1 VKVKSIFDA
10 ETCLFRARAWL
21 ILLTV
26 FLLGTSQ
33 MFAQNNN
40 DEDQASKSYQFEL
53 AKSWSFGW
61 ENYKN
66 KQYERATKHFWKL
79 ARIDT
84 VGKFPRV
91 YRYLGDSY
99 FKLNQP
105 DSAQLVFEIGAK
117 KYPEDPHLHRML
129 GYLLLQREQTEE
141 AIEEYETVVEL
152 EPESVDDYKQLAS
165 LYVRADQVNRAISTY
180 ERILEIAP
188 DDIEAQKNLSELLRT
203 TGDIEGVID
212 AKLKVAEQDSQN
224 IQVRFD
230 LGKLY
235 FDQGEYQKAIKWFDE
250 LLSLSPNDVQAMEHI
265 GQSYQRLEE
274 YGKAIAQFK
283 QILDIE
289 PESKRVMCEISRSYT
304 ELGNFSSARTYAL
317 RALGVDNSYGLGWIV
332 LGEAYE
338 ASAERCD
345 TEGGTLSYDDKLVYE
360 LAYQKYRRAARDL
373 EFKTDAESKIN
384 YLKPLLPT
392 NEDVF
397 MHSDD
402 TRPSG
407 SCYEWIPDSEFGD
420 DFTKR
425 LNQRIGK

>member
-1 VKVKSIFDA
+1 MKVKSIFGA
-10 ETCLFRARAWL
+10 PIRLFRARNWL

-26 FLLGTSQ
+26 FLLGASQ
-33 MFAQNNN
+33 VFAQNNN
-40 DEDQASKSYQFEL
+40 DEDQAQKAYEFEL

-129 GYLLLQREQTEE
+129 GYLLLQRAQIEE
-141 AIEEYETVVEL
+141 SIEEYETVVEL
-152 EPESVDDYKQLAS
+152 KPESVEDYRQLAS
-165 LYVRADQVNRAISTY
+165 LYVRADQVNRAIATY

-212 AKLKVAEQDSQN
+212 AKLKVAKQDSQN

-235 FDQGEYQKAIKWFDE
+235 FDQGEYENAIKWFDE
-250 LLSLSPNDVQAMEHI
+250 LLRLSPKDIQAMEHI
-265 GQSYQRLEE
+265 GQSYQRLGQ
-274 YGKAIAQFK
+274 YDKAIAQFK
-283 QILDIE
+283 KILDIE
-289 PESKRVMCEISRSYT
+289 PKNKRVMCQISRSYT
-304 ELGNFSSARTYAL
+304 ELGNFSNARTYAL
-317 RALGVDNSYGLGWIV
+317 RALRIDNAYGLAWLV

-360 LAYQKYRRAARDL
+360 LAYQKYQRASRDL
-373 EFKTDAESKIN
+373 AFKTDAQSKIN

-402 TRPSG
+402 KRPSG
-407 SCYEWIPDSEFGD
+407 SCYEWIPDSEFD
-420 DFTKR
+420 DTFAKN